1 MIPPY
6 RNDMEDFFALVFYFS
21 KFIGSSV
28 SAKSVF
34 ILNEPM
40 CERKHIESYR
50 ILPDP
55 AENRHRCK
63 ALSYLCSIDIVSG
76 AAHGRS

>member
-1 MIPPY
+1 
-6 RNDMEDFFALVFYFS
+6 MEDFFAIVFLLFQIHRV
-21 KFIGSSV
+21 IGFR
-28 SAKSVF
+28 KGCF
-34 ILNEPM
+34 HLNKL
-40 CERKHIESYR
+40 CERKYIESYR

-76 AAHGRS
+76 AAHDRS